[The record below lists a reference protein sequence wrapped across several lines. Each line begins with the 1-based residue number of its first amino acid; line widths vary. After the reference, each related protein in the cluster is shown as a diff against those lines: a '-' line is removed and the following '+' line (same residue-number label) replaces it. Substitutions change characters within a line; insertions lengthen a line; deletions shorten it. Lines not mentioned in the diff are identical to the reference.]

1 MMPPRRPRVNAG
13 KWAPG
18 TVRFLG
24 TLLLGFAVLLPLV
37 TSPDAARAQ
46 PEHPPLE
53 LRVVDASG
61 DPEVRSD
68 TGSSWESVRAG
79 QPLRGGA
86 QLRTGS
92 GDTVV
97 LADTGELSVDDR
109 PKAGGSTYME
119 LAPGGELTL
128 RELGREVRA
137 VPDDPAADTA
147 LFNDVSL
154 EAPKGTLRI
163 YLRPRDTVR
172 HDFRLETVNATVG
185 VRGTTFQCEAGDTTT
200 CAVLEGNVR
209 FRSRADTGGAV
220 ELAGGYASTL
230 SPEDISPGEP
240 ERMSERARRAL
251 TRFRSRA
258 RHRICSTPIDELLE
272 P

>member
-1 MMPPRRPRVNAG
+1 MIPPRGPRPGSEKLAS
-13 KWAPG
+13 G
-18 TVRFLG
+18 TIRFLG
-24 TLLLGFAVLLPLV
+24 TLLLGFAVLLSVV
-37 TSPDAARAQ
+37 TTPGAAGAQ

-61 DPEVRSD
+61 DPQIRSD
-68 TGSSWESVRAG
+68 TESAWESVRQGETVRAG
-79 QPLRGGA
+79 S
-86 QLRTGS
+86 QLRTET

-97 LADTGELSVDDR
+97 LADTGELSVDDS

-128 RELGREVRA
+128 RKLRREVRV

-147 LFNDVSL
+147 LYNDVGL
-154 EAPKGTLRI
+154 ESPKGTLRI

-172 HDFRLETVNATVG
+172 HDFRLETLNATVG

-209 FRSRADTGGAV
+209 FQSRADTDKAV

-230 SPEDISPGEP
+230 SPEALAPREP
-240 ERMSERARRAL
+240 ERMSQRARRAL

-258 RHRICSTPIDELLE
+258 RRRICSTPIDELIE